1 MIAEAVDSKNIRA
14 RICYIKSRGTPQ
26 RHIYMN
32 ALILSHSIM
41 RAALSA
47 LSMILLLVSIVS
59 ATSTLDGGYVIRL
72 RVNNASSSAFC
83 NVYTGSVLLPRE
95 LII

>member
-1 MIAEAVDSKNIRA
+1 
-14 RICYIKSRGTPQ
+14 
-26 RHIYMN
+26 
-32 ALILSHSIM
+32 M

-47 LSMILLLVSIVS
+47 LCMILLLVSIVS

-83 NVYTGSVLLPRE
+83 NVYTGSVLLLLLPRE